1 MSSWLPSLLLLLA
14 LWLPTGAHAQEAD
27 AEVAAIRASF
37 EYGKYAEVMER
48 ARARIDRGDLSEEEL
63 EELHRLA
70 GLAAFNLNR
79 MDEASRHLKA
89 VLRLDPDHSLDPF
102 VVPPPAVAYF
112 DRIKADMGS
121 ELEFIR
127 QERRLR
133 QERARAEAERR
144 EKERVE
150 AEMARRRAEELAKQV
165 TVRTVEKRNFL
176 VNFVPFGAGQFQQGR
191 NSMGIVFAATE
202 GALAVTS
209 VIAFF
214 AYESL
219 FETATLERDDVLTP
233 DGKSKV
239 TVRYIPTSRANEA
252 DTWRLIKVGAAA
264 GFYSVYALGVADA
277 LYHHQ
282 DDVVRTSIE
291 ALPSPPKAAAS
302 SADTSLEASARLRLY
317 PTSGGLGA
325 GFSVTF

>member
-1 MSSWLPSLLLLLA
+1 MSRAALPALLLA
-14 LWLPTGAHAQEAD
+14 LLLAPPAPAQEAD
-27 AEVAAIRASF
+27 DAEVSALRASF
-37 EYGKYAEVMER
+37 EYGKYAEVLER
-48 ARARIDRGDLSEEEL
+48 AGARIDRGNLHEDDLG
-63 EELHRLA
+63 ELHRLA

-79 MDEASRHLKA
+79 PEDAARHFRA
-89 VLRLDPDHSLDPF
+89 MLRLDPEQSLDPF

-112 DRIKADMGS
+112 DGLKKDMAA

-133 QERARAEAERR
+133 QERERAAAERR
-144 EKERVE
+144 EKERIE
-150 AEMARRRAEELAKQV
+150 TETARRRAEELARQV

-191 NSMGIVFAATE
+191 TSVGVVFAASE

-219 FETATLERDDVLTP
+219 FETATIQRDDVLTP
-233 DGKSKV
+233 DGKSSV
-239 TVRYIPTSRANEA
+239 TVRYIPTSRAKEA
-252 DTWRLIKVGAAA
+252 DTWRMLKVGSAA
-264 GFYSVYALGVADA
+264 GFYTVYALGVVDA
-277 LYHHQ
+277 LLHHQ
-282 DDVVRTSIE
+282 DDVVKTSIE
-291 ALPSPPKAAAS
+291 ALPTPRTSSPAP
-302 SADTSLEASARLRLY
+302 ADPTARLRLY

-325 GFSVTF
+325 GVSVTF